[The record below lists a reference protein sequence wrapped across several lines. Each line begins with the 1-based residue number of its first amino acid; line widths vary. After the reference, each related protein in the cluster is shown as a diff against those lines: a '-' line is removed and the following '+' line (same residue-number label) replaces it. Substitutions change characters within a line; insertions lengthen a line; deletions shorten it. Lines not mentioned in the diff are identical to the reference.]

1 MLSAPVCGTSCRMTL
16 INGGNTMK
24 IIDEFKEFISR
35 GNVIDMAVGIVVGGA
50 FTGIVNSLV
59 NDILTPVI
67 NMLTGKADVSDL
79 SVSIGTATLNYGL
92 FLQAIINFLIIA
104 VSVLILVKAVNTLRE
119 MAFRKKEEEA
129 AEEAPAGP
137 TQEELLME
145 IRDLLKEK
153 EMDKK

>member
-1 MLSAPVCGTSCRMTL
+1 
-16 INGGNTMK
+16 MK

-104 VSVLILVKAVNTLRE
+104 VSVFILVKAVNTLRE
-119 MAFRKKEEEA
+119 MAFRKKEEES

>member
-1 MLSAPVCGTSCRMTL
+1 
-16 INGGNTMK
+16 MK

-104 VSVLILVKAVNTLRE
+104 VSVFILVKAVNTLRE

-129 AEEAPAGP
+129 AEEAPAA
-137 TQEELLME
+137 E
-145 IRDLLKEK
+145 
-153 EMDKK
+153 

>member
-1 MLSAPVCGTSCRMTL
+1 
-16 INGGNTMK
+16 MK

-59 NDILTPVI
+59 NNILTPVI

-92 FLQAIINFLIIA
+92 FLQSIINFLIIA
-104 VSVLILVKAVNTLRE
+104 VSVFILVKAVNTLRE
-119 MAFRKKEEEA
+119 MAFRKKEEETI
-129 AEEAPAGP
+129 ETPPAP
-137 TQEELLME
+137 TQEELLAE

-153 EMDKK
+153 EIK